1 MIFYRN
7 LLDELR
13 RDDQFCECCGL
24 GLRRALVK
32 AAERADRNWLICQSC
47 RRRWTP
53 SLDIDEAARGWVLV
67 FATDD
72 GSSPDFRDV
81 AKIEIPA
88 AVLCA
93 DCAASH
99 PEPAS
104 LPEVARLLL
113 SQTAGPV
120 Q

>member
-1 MIFYRN
+1 MIFYRS

-32 AAERADRNWLICQSC
+32 AAERADRDWLICQSC

-53 SLDIDEAARGWVLV
+53 SLDIDEAARGWVVVLATGDLV
-67 FATDD
+67 
-72 GSSPDFRDV
+72 
-81 AKIEIPA
+81 PA
-88 AVLCA
+88 GLVCS
-93 DCAASH
+93 DCAASN
-99 PEPAS
+99 PEPTS
-104 LPEVARLLL
+104 LPEIADLVLART
-113 SQTAGPV
+113 QGPL